1 MTAVSAQSAPT
12 ERTFVDR
19 LLAATPL
26 LSIFLWLCIVYAVE
40 AWAHSTPWLFGDELE
55 LSQLSRAIAATG
67 HAARR
72 GEPHS
77 FDTLWTYVMAPA
89 WRIHNVHTAYATVKY
104 LAVMIMMLTAFP
116 AYALARQLVGRL
128 PALFVAAA
136 SCTIPAM
143 AYSSMLVEEPL
154 AYPYSTFCLFL
165 IFRTLLR
172 RRAGGS
178 PAPSQR
184 DGRAVRAR
192 RARHDLGCASPW
204 RRCSSPGA
212 LNGSSAGG
220 RRGPNVTGSASSCC
234 CSEQGSAER
243 HPRQELARVAHATD
257 HYKRRIFDFG
267 FHAAGALA
275 IGLGVFPMI
284 AGLASLWRGA
294 GERPTRSLTVFRS
307 VLLAAALSF
316 GVYTAIKSAYVS
328 TVFGSYTYER
338 NLMYLAPLLF
348 VGTALWFERRNF
360 NPVAVAVSAAFTLYL
375 MLTTPYELVQDIS
388 YNAPGLAILQQA
400 NRYFGLDATGA
411 KIGLVALV
419 LFSAVVLAMPRFV
432 RRGTAW
438 VAASMAVAVLVW
450 NLTGELSFA
459 SASNRS
465 SDRFVDN
472 IRRPFTWVDDA
483 TGGKPTL
490 YLGQQMADP
499 NGEWLLEFWN
509 PHSLIGRV
517 WSLDGTA
524 PGPGPTLT
532 PDPGLPD
539 GALSHDPH
547 YPYVVEERGMNVVG
561 DVVATHEHVAGGAP
575 QKWRLVKIDP
585 PLRLRDF
592 VTGQYAGRLVGRI
605 ELLHTLRQRG
615 EGPGGSCGRRAPVG
629 RTGCSRPCDGQGR
642 TDRDRERQATARR
655 KADDAQA
662 LHAARNGVKRLV
674 LPAPAP
680 TLPRRGHV
688 TPTFRPRELA
698 PQDRERQSRSRR
710 EDHLHLPPVAEG
722 GAEVAEAEGEQKPR
736 ERPAPFEPA

>member
-172 RRAGGS
+172 PTRWWIVGTIAAATV
-178 PAPSQR
+178 APF
-184 DGRAVRAR
+184 VR
-192 RARHDLGCASPW
+192 G
-204 RRCSSPGA
+204 
-212 LNGSSAGG
+212 
-220 RRGPNVTGSASSCC
+220 
-234 CSEQGSAER
+234 
-243 HPRQELARVAHATD
+243 ELAMIWVVLALALLFLAWRTQRVERWRAAWTKRDWVGFVVLLFGAGLLLSAILGKNSLEWLTTTD

-388 YNAPGLAILQQA
+388 YNAPGLAIIQQA

-575 QKWRLVKIDP
+575 QKWRLVKINP

-592 VTGQYAGRLVGRI
+592 VTGQYADGWSGASSSYTRFASGERGRVRVVVARPWGGPDVPGHVTVKVGPI
-605 ELLHTLRQRG
+605 VIGDDKQPQVGKPMTLKRF
-615 EGPGGSCGRRAPVG
+615 
-629 RTGCSRPCDGQGR
+629 T
-642 TDRDRERQATARR
+642 
-655 KADDAQA
+655 
-662 LHAARNGVKRLV
+662 LHANGVKRLV

-680 TLPRRGHV
+680 HFRVEVSV

-698 PQDRERQSRSRR
+698 PQTESDNRDLGAKITYTFLPSRKAAQR
-710 EDHLHLPPVAEG
+710 
-722 GAEVAEAEGEQKPR
+722 
-736 ERPAPFEPA
+736 